1 VTIVSLFERN
11 EAIRQALRMTAGVRS
26 ITIGIPIGRA
36 AEIIGI
42 NVGSMIVP
50 HLSSL
55 EADDRRVSPL
65 SRETR
70 RQDKTNQAK
79 PKKDYPDDEEG
90 GSFYCKPDPSL
101 RPGDASQIA
110 GRLR

>member
-70 RQDKTNQAK
+70 RQDK